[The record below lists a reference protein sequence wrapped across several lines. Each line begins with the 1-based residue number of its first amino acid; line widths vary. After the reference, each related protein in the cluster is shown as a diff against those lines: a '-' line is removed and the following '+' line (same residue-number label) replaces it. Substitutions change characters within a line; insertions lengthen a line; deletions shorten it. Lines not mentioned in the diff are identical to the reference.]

1 MKIKF
6 KLKGTYAENFSAS
19 IWFRITING
28 RVVLNQLGRN
38 DYIYFVDRMKRYES

>member
-1 MKIKF
+1 MKVKF
-6 KLKGTYAENFSAS
+6 KLKGTYAENFSTS

-38 DYIYFVDRMKRYES
+38 NYIYFVNRMKRYEN